1 VKIACVSDIH
11 GNYEALLSVFE
22 DVNENGVDFI
32 LCGGDIVGYY
42 PNPIECIEIVRNQ
55 CKYIIRGNHDEVVT
69 SPDFN
74 KQINWFN
81 PYARK
86 SLQWTRNCLCKLDYQ
101 AHFDFLASLPTQKE
115 IMIEDNKILLAHG
128 TPEKPWEYFIYPFW
142 ADNPPFEYELRI
154 DRWFK
159 SWDLVIIGHTHQ
171 AFVYNSKTSSKILL
185 NPGSV
190 GQPRDYNPKA
200 SYAIIEIDKSKI
212 QARIIRIEYEI
223 SETCKSISAASLDD
237 YLCER
242 LYVGR

>member
-1 VKIACVSDIH
+1 MKIACVSDIH
-11 GNYEALLSVFE
+11 GNYEALKTVFE
-22 DVNENGVDFI
+22 NISNNGVDLI

-42 PNPIECIEIVRNQ
+42 PSPIKCIEMVRKQ
-55 CKYIIRGNHDEVVT
+55 CEYIIRGNHDEVVT

-81 PYARK
+81 PFARK
-86 SLQWTRNCLCKLDYQ
+86 SLQWTRDHLCKQDNQ
-101 AHFDFLASLPTQKE
+101 ADFDFLFTLPTQKE
-115 IMIEDNKILLAHG
+115 IILEDFKAILAHG

-142 ADNPPFEYELRI
+142 TDKPPFEYELRI

-171 AFVYNSKTSSKILL
+171 AFIYNSKTSSKILL

-190 GQPRDYNPKA
+190 GQPRDFNPKA
-200 SYAIIEIDKSKI
+200 SYAILEISKSKI
-212 QARIIRIEYEI
+212 QAQIVRIEYMI
-223 SETCKSISAASLDD
+223 SETCKSIAKASLDD

-242 LYVGR
+242 LYLGR